1 MADYAEHAADDRI
14 PGRDPV
20 EEFIVVETHD
30 LTRDSRDACSHGFHM
45 KTPELRC

>member
-1 MADYAEHAADDRI
+1 MLLLTAFQV
-14 PGRDPV
+14 RDQV

-45 KTPELRC
+45 KTPELRS